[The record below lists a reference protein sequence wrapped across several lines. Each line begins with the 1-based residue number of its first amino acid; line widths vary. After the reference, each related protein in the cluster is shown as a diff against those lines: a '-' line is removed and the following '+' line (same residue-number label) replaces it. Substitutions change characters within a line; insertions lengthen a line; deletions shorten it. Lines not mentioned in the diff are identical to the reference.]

1 MKYFL
6 EYLSNF
12 SNKLKSMYA
21 IWFFINLIVLLI
33 SGNGI
38 AGFSRDF
45 YPFDS
50 YSILLFDP
58 RNYDYSE
65 FFIYTLAPIFFL
77 IIIYYWRKK

>member
-1 MKYFL
+1 
-6 EYLSNF
+6 
-12 SNKLKSMYA
+12 
-21 IWFFINLIVLLI
+21 VLLI